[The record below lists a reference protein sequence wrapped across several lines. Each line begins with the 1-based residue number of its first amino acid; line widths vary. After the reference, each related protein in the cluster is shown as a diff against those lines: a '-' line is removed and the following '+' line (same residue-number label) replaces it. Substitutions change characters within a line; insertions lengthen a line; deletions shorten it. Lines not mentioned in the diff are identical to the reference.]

1 MLHTLLIRIV
11 VRTSSLIKP
20 MIGLTKKSASMA
32 NIPTRHAPFIK
43 DSLYARRLRAYSP
56 SSFSSLS
63 QVSSQIGSLE

>member
-1 MLHTLLIRIV
+1 MLHTLPIRIV

-20 MIGLTKKSASMA
+20 IIGKKKSASMA